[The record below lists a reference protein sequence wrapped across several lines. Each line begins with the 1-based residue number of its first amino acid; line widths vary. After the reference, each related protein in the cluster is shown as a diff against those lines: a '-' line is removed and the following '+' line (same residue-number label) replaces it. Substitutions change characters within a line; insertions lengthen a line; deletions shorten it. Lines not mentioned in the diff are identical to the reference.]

1 MLTGPL
7 PTSLLNNLRR
17 ERTRQWAADLALW
30 AMLSGFVLLKG
41 YPDGGHSPWS
51 VVLGV
56 GLIGVAVL
64 LCRAWPL
71 VSLGIAVALSATV
84 SAELFTV
91 SYTMALVVFGYLSG
105 RRAPRARPA
114 LHTFAGITA
123 AGLVL
128 SSVADDGLWSWFTFL
143 TTLLFAVVVPWLV
156 GRYVRQYA
164 ELVGAGWQ
172 LADRMEREQ
181 RAIADRER
189 LRERSRIAGD
199 MHDSLGHDL
208 ALIAVRAAA
217 LEVDPALGD
226 RQQTAAGEVRQAA
239 ADATAR
245 LRDIIGVLRADGE
258 AAPVSPAGESVAALV
273 ERAADSGVEVTL
285 TESGPRAPLAPM
297 TDRAVHRVAQEALTN
312 AAKHAPGA
320 RVAVRLV
327 RDEESVTVAVLNSR
341 PREGSPP
348 TLPSGGTGLV
358 GLDERVRLAGGT
370 LAHGPAADGGFEV
383 SARLPLAVRHPPVP
397 AAGPEA
403 PTSAKELNRARQ
415 RVRRGLRQAIVAPV
429 AAVAVLGVLMF
440 AFDLYAKSR
449 SVLDR
454 EQFDRLRIGDT
465 RDRTRTLL
473 PGYSVDGRPE
483 GVGPEPAGADTCA
496 YYRTEKY
503 EATPLY
509 RLCFKDG
516 RLTDKAVVVDVDNE
530 ENRPA
535 SSR

>member
-1 MLTGPL
+1 MRRR
-7 PTSLLNNLRR
+7 LRR
-17 ERTRQWAADLALW
+17 ERTRQWVADLALW

-56 GLIGVAVL
+56 GLLGVAVL

-84 SAELFTV
+84 NAELFTV

-105 RRAPRARPA
+105 RRAERARHAP
-114 LHTFAGITA
+114 HTFAAIAA
-123 AGLVL
+123 AGLLL
-128 SSVADDGLWSWFTFL
+128 SCVADDGLWSWFTFL
-143 TTLLFAVVVPWLV
+143 STLLFAVVVPWLV

-181 RAIADRER
+181 RAVADRER

-217 LEVDPALGD
+217 LEVDPVLDD
-226 RQQTAAGEVRQAA
+226 RQQRAAGEVRQAA

-258 AAPVSPAGESVAALV
+258 AAPTSPAGESVAALV

-285 TESGPRAPLAPM
+285 TESGPRSPLAPM
-297 TDRAVHRVAQEALTN
+297 TDRAVYRVTQEALTN
-312 AAKHAPGA
+312 AAKHAPGT

-327 RDEESVTVAVLNSR
+327 RDEESVAVAVVNAR
-341 PREGSPP
+341 PERGAPAP
-348 TLPSGGTGLV
+348 ASGGTGLV
-358 GLDERVRLAGGT
+358 GLDERVRLVGGT
-370 LAHGPAADGGFEV
+370 LTHGPAADGGFEV
-383 SARLPLAVRHPPVP
+383 SARLPLAARHTPVP

-403 PTSAKELNRARQ
+403 PTSARELDRARR

-429 AAVAVLGVLMF
+429 AAVAVLGVLMV
-440 AFDLYAKSR
+440 AFDFYATSR

-454 EQFDRLRIGDT
+454 EHFDRLRIGDT
-465 RDRTRTLL
+465 RAQTRTLL
-473 PGYSVDGRPE
+473 PGYTVDGRPE
-483 GVGPEPAGADTCA
+483 GVGPEPAGAGTCE
-496 YYRTEKY
+496 YYRTEKWN
-503 EATPLY
+503 ATPLY
-509 RLCFKDG
+509 RLCFTDG
-516 RLTDKAVVVDVDNE
+516 RLSDKAVVVDVDNE
-530 ENRPA
+530 ENRPP
-535 SSR
+535 SGPQRRT